1 MKVIDVVL
9 VVPAFVVAWLALALL
24 REGV

>member
-1 MKVIDVVL
+1 MKFLDSVL

-24 REGV
+24 RAEV